1 MLCEAT
7 SMCVGTLWRSVI
19 VRVSVH
25 VAASACKCEVC
36 DSVPSTKSETES
48 RGRAAGSCSRVSRRV
63 RVQERARFRWYPR
76 GGAARATGGPGWRC
90 GTAGDAP
97 RRGFRATPPGAPG
110 VHAGRPN
117 KRVNLRKYDSSS
129 SMIVHALYP
138 LCTPAAPLYPLYL
151 LYPLCTPFDPL
162 NSSIHTMN

>member
-76 GGAARATGGPGWRC
+76 GGPDALRPAADPGG
-90 GTAGDAP
+90 AGDAP

-129 SMIVHALYP
+129 SMIVHARYRGRG
-138 LCTPAAPLYPLYL
+138 TPAAPLYPLYL

>member
-76 GGAARATGGPGWRC
+76 GGPRARRPADPRPGWRWRC
-90 GTAGDAP
+90 AQTGLSGNAAGGARGSRGKTEQTSQPEEVRFIVLHDRP
-97 RRGFRATPPGAPG
+97 RPVPPQPRCTVPPLPSVPFVSRVVDGLLEGDGGA
-110 VHAGRPN
+110 
-117 KRVNLRKYDSSS
+117 L
-129 SMIVHALYP
+129 
-138 LCTPAAPLYPLYL
+138 
-151 LYPLCTPFDPL
+151 
-162 NSSIHTMN
+162 

>member
-76 GGAARATGGPGWRC
+76 GGAATGNALPADPG
-90 GTAGDAP
+90 GAGDAP

-138 LCTPAAPLYPLYL
+138 RSPAVPPYALALYL
-151 LYPLCTPFDPL
+151 LCTLCVPPST
-162 NSSIHTMN
+162 H